1 MKWYK
6 KVVFDNY
13 ANFSGRARRSEYWY
27 FFLFNIIFSCG
38 FIMLDMAIGTGNP
51 ELGYGMFYAI
61 YCLIM
66 FIPGL
71 AVTVRRLHDVGKS
84 GWFYFIVL
92 IPIIGVIWLLV
103 LLFTDSQSGTNKW
116 GNNPKSILKNN
127 EKIEKSLTQKENKQ
141 TKIKEEILTK
151 NKENMEGFKQCD
163 KGHFYKDT
171 LTECNYCPTTEST
184 NSGDKTEILG
194 ANDPTSNPTEKTQ
207 VFGGATQQS
216 LSSKESFDP
225 ERTIISG
232 GNTSSAAGDTQDQI
246 TQKRKLRAWLVSFD
260 IEDFG
265 IDFKITEGKNTM
277 GSKSSN
283 DITIQ
288 DSQVSGLQGII
299 LCKKDKFYLTDEV
312 SSNGTLLNGE
322 DLEPRKPYDIK
333 DGDEIKVGNTNL
345 LFKTAFKK

>member
-1 MKWYK
+1 M
-6 KVVFDNY
+6 
-13 ANFSGRARRSEYWY
+13 
-27 FFLFNIIFSCG
+27 
-38 FIMLDMAIGTGNP
+38 
-51 ELGYGMFYAI
+51 
-61 YCLIM
+61 
-66 FIPGL
+66 
-71 AVTVRRLHDVGKS
+71 
-84 GWFYFIVL
+84 
-92 IPIIGVIWLLV
+92 LV

-116 GNNPKSILKNN
+116 GDNPKSTLKNN
-127 EKIEKSLTQKENKQ
+127 EEIEKSITQKENKQ
-141 TKIKEEILTK
+141 SESKTEILTK
-151 NKENMEGFKQCD
+151 NNEDMKGFKQCD

-171 LTECNYCPTTEST
+171 LSECNYCPKTESAG
-184 NSGDKTEILG
+184 SGDETEILG
-194 ANDPTSNPTEKTQ
+194 ANNPTFDNPSEKTQ

-216 LSSKESFDP
+216 PSSKESFDP

-232 GNTSSAAGDTQDQI
+232 GNTASAAGDAQDQM

-265 IDFKITEGKNTM
+265 IDFKVTEGKNTI

-288 DSQVSGLQGII
+288 DSEVSGLQGII

-322 DLEPRKPYDIK
+322 ELDPRKPYDIK